1 MSDLTLLT
9 MEELE
14 TLGKKTFLKYYGLAI
29 APSRGTDTEKLK
41 ALEEATNEYE
51 NTIAEIER
59 RLLIEEA
66 I

>member
-14 TLGKKTFLKYYGLAI
+14 TLGKKAFLKYYNLAT
-29 APSRGTDTEKLK
+29 APSRGTDKETLK

-51 NTIAEIER
+51 DTIAEIER